1 MQKLTDLVDSF
12 QIYGLCIPCGRME
25 ALPLADIIYQEG
37 PDITL
42 QDLRG
47 RLRCR
52 CCSRRSEDIR
62 VVYVGPKGAVA
73 GFHYRR

>member
-52 CCSRRSEDIR
+52 CCGRRSEDLR
-62 VVYVGPKGAVA
+62 VVYVGREGVA
-73 GFHYRR
+73 AAFHYRR